1 MNATSQQMAARRYRI
16 ERYLTEGGMG
26 AIYVGK
32 KLGPGGFEKD
42 VVLKQLLPEHTARPE
57 FRDLFF
63 REAKISAT
71 LDHAN
76 IVHTFDLV
84 ESDES
89 LFIVMEYVR
98 GADLRTIC
106 RRAKLRRRQI
116 APAAG
121 IQIALEILAGLS
133 YAHTRRDPKGK
144 SLDIIHRDVSPSNIL
159 CSAEGEV
166 KLSDFGIAKASTHSS
181 VFYRVRGKVGYM
193 SPEQARNQPIDARTD
208 LYSVAVCLYE
218 ALTSERLFVGDLS
231 TPPDVIYG
239 QPIAP
244 PSYKRPG
251 LPRALD
257 HVMATALAS
266 DPDDRYQ
273 DARAFAEALR
283 QVAHHHGLLS
293 SAPQLAEDLRDILGN
308 DPSRWLQEETDS
320 FPAPETQKIQ
330 IKALEGK
337 EASSIGVVERSDLY
351 LLSGGDLVSPKSSSI
366 TPPPPSRP
374 DGSKPNPPSDD
385 DEFDFDAL
393 LRLAPKAHNPASDPL
408 DESTPPPP
416 QTKTQA
422 QTQSKNRTKTHSKSQ
437 LTSGV
442 DDPFPLAMDEDV
454 PTSPSRP
461 VTAAQLA
468 HATAPPRV
476 ALPPPRVGPPPPPRS
491 ALPAPNGA
499 RAAPPPPPPR
509 PAPPRAPAVVLESP
523 FEEEL
528 LSADAEEVPI
538 DEQDDGRAAVA
549 AVGANAGAHPHAGAG
564 VSVDIDEP
572 VSADID
578 DDDRDLGGP
587 DPAEVAAEEDVSVT
601 PADFVSAPPRGAPY
615 VPATHHGHAQLP
627 APHGPPLP
635 QPHAPQLPQPSQS
648 SQPYVPHP
656 AFLPAPHNGFAPP
669 PSPGPSGRF
678 SPVRPVPAVAYT
690 APRMVARSGP
700 PGLLVLVVLL
710 AAAAGGA
717 KLAILVSRQDV
728 ASLTSAPDVDRA
740 LPGNPAGPPGAA
752 ATTATAPPPTTP

>member
-42 VVLKQLLPEHTARPE
+42 VVLKQLLPEHTSRPE

-106 RRAKLRRRQI
+106 RRAKLRRRQL
-116 APAAG
+116 APAAA

-133 YAHTRRDPKGK
+133 YAHTRRDPHGN

-166 KLSDFGIAKASTHSS
+166 KLSDFGIAKAATHSS

-218 ALTSERLFVGDLS
+218 ALTGERLFVGDLS

-283 QVAHHHGLLS
+283 QVAHHHGMLS
-293 SAPQLAEDLRDILGN
+293 SAPQLSDELREILGD
-308 DPSRWLQEETDS
+308 DPNRWLQEDS
-320 FPAPETQKIQ
+320 ESYPAPETQKIQ
-330 IKALEGK
+330 PKALEGK

-351 LLSGGDLVSPKSSSI
+351 LSGGDILV
-366 TPPPPSRP
+366 
-374 DGSKPNPPSDD
+374 GSKSPTVTGTRPLSSDD
-385 DEFDFDAL
+385 DLDLDAL
-393 LRLAPKAHNPASDPL
+393 LSLAPRSRKDPDRQGDGARSEVSEVSL
-408 DESTPPPP
+408 PIP
-416 QTKTQA
+416 
-422 QTQSKNRTKTHSKSQ
+422 
-437 LTSGV
+437 V
-442 DDPFPLAMDEDV
+442 DDEEDDV
-454 PTSPSRP
+454 PTSRSRP
-461 VTAAQLA
+461 ID
-468 HATAPPRV
+468 ATPLPPSP
-476 ALPPPRVGPPPPPRS
+476 LPPPRPSGSGRVVPPPIP
-491 ALPAPNGA
+491 A
-499 RAAPPPPPPR
+499 RAAPPPPLQGRMAAPPPPPR
-509 PAPPRAPAVVLESP
+509 PTPPRPPSVVLESP
-523 FEEEL
+523 FESEDETVD
-528 LSADAEEVPI
+528 APAEEFPFTPAVSTHSLSPARGVPVPAASYAR
-538 DEQDDGRAAVA
+538 ESPSGPAPAGRDTHLPRPF
-549 AVGANAGAHPHAGAG
+549 AGA
-564 VSVDIDEP
+564 
-572 VSADID
+572 
-578 DDDRDLGGP
+578 
-587 DPAEVAAEEDVSVT
+587 
-601 PADFVSAPPRGAPY
+601 
-615 VPATHHGHAQLP
+615 AQLP
-627 APHGPPLP
+627 APFPGAPHLPPP
-635 QPHAPQLPQPSQS
+635 FAGAPH
-648 SQPYVPHP
+648 
-656 AFLPAPHNGFAPP
+656 LPAPYPQDHGAHGSASGPHLPPPGPALPLPHNGFAAPP
-669 PSPGPSGRF
+669 RLTPHRPLLAPAPFLTPPRARPAADRGGPHRL
-678 SPVRPVPAVAYT
+678 VVA
-690 APRMVARSGP
+690 A
-700 PGLLVLVVLL
+700 VLL
-710 AAAAGGA
+710 AAMLGGA
-717 KLAILVSRQDV
+717 QL
-728 ASLTSAPDVDRA
+728 ASLATRGDTDRTILAPISAPTLA
-740 LPGNPAGPPGAA
+740 PQTEAAKAPEAAQGAPAPSP
-752 ATTATAPPPTTP
+752 APSPH

>member
-42 VVLKQLLPEHTARPE
+42 VVLKQLLPEHTSRPE

-106 RRAKLRRRQI
+106 RRAKLRRRQL
-116 APAAG
+116 APAAA

-133 YAHTRRDPKGK
+133 YAHTRRDPHGN

-166 KLSDFGIAKASTHSS
+166 KLSDFGIAKAATHSS

-208 LYSVAVCLYE
+208 LYSGAVCLYE
-218 ALTSERLFVGDLS
+218 ALTGERLFVGDLS

-283 QVAHHHGLLS
+283 QVAHHHGMLS
-293 SAPQLAEDLRDILGN
+293 SAPQLAEELREILGD
-308 DPSRWLQEETDS
+308 DPNRWLQEDS
-320 FPAPETQKIQ
+320 ESYPAPETQKIQ
-330 IKALEGK
+330 TKALEGK

-351 LLSGGDLVSPKSSSI
+351 LSGGDIIIGSKSP
-366 TPPPPSRP
+366 TVAGPPPLA
-374 DGSKPNPPSDD
+374 GDD
-385 DEFDFDAL
+385 DLDLDVL
-393 LRLAPKAHNPASDPL
+393 LSLGPRSRKGP
-408 DESTPPPP
+408 E
-416 QTKTQA
+416 A
-422 QTQSKNRTKTHSKSQ
+422 QT
-437 LTSGV
+437 TSGERSDISEVSLPIAV
-442 DDPFPLAMDEDV
+442 DDDEDV
-454 PTSPSRP
+454 PTLLSRP
-461 VTAAQLA
+461 VD
-468 HATAPPRV
+468 ATPLPPSAP
-476 ALPPPRVGPPPPPRS
+476 PPPRPSGSGRVVPPPIPRGARRSGSGRVVAPPPPPR
-491 ALPAPNGA
+491 LTPA
-499 RAAPPPPPPR
+499 RPPS
-509 PAPPRAPAVVLESP
+509 VVLGSP
-523 FEEEL
+523 FEQEEDQTVEAEA
-528 LSADAEEVPI
+528 ADFPFTPAI
-538 DEQDDGRAAVA
+538 
-549 AVGANAGAHPHAGAG
+549 
-564 VSVDIDEP
+564 SVDE
-572 VSADID
+572 
-578 DDDRDLGGP
+578 L
-587 DPAEVAAEEDVSVT
+587 AESES
-601 PADFVSAPPRGAPY
+601 PPRGLPLAASAHGRESPSG
-615 VPATHHGHAQLP
+615 PASANREPHLPRPFAGSPQLP
-627 APHGPPLP
+627 APSHGAPHLPPP
-635 QPHAPQLPQPSQS
+635 FAGAPQLPAPFAQDHGAHGAHGVGSG
-648 SQPYVPHP
+648 PHRAPGP
-656 AFLPAPHNGFAPP
+656 ALPPPANGFASTVHMTPQRPLLAPAPLLP
-669 PSPGPSGRF
+669 PSRASAGPDRAG
-678 SPVRPVPAVAYT
+678 PHGLVVA
-690 APRMVARSGP
+690 A
-700 PGLLVLVVLL
+700 VLL
-710 AAAAGGA
+710 AAVVGGA
-717 KLAILVSRQDV
+717 KLAALATRGDTARLVLTPEAEAARSPHAPSPA
-728 ASLTSAPDVDRA
+728 ASPR
-740 LPGNPAGPPGAA
+740 
-752 ATTATAPPPTTP
+752 